1 MIENNI
7 KLNDLQN
14 PLNEHLFY
22 INEVKEQLIKT
33 WEAVENLR
41 DYYAYDDE
49 ITNDLSFVFDRLEQT
64 NKTLNKALNYID

>member
-7 KLNDLQN
+7 NLNDLQN

-49 ITNDLSFVFDRLEQT
+49 ITNDLSFVFERLEQT

>member
-1 MIENNI
+1 IENNI
-7 KLNDLQN
+7 NLNDLQN

>member
-22 INEVKEQLIKT
+22 INEVKERLIKT

>member
-7 KLNDLQN
+7 NLNDLQN

-22 INEVKEQLIKT
+22 INEIKEQLIKT

-64 NKTLNKALNYID
+64 KR

>member
-7 KLNDLQN
+7 NLNDLQN

-22 INEVKEQLIKT
+22 INEVKERLIKT

>member
-7 KLNDLQN
+7 NLNDLQN

-22 INEVKEQLIKT
+22 INEVKERLIKT

-64 NKTLNKALNYID
+64 NKNLWYARRIRI

>member
-7 KLNDLQN
+7 NLNDLQN

-22 INEVKEQLIKT
+22 INEVKERLIKT

-49 ITNDLSFVFDRLEQT
+49 ITNDLSFVFERLEQT

>member
-7 KLNDLQN
+7 NSNDLQN

>member
-7 KLNDLQN
+7 NLNDLQN

-22 INEVKEQLIKT
+22 INEVKERLIKT

-64 NKTLNKALNYID
+64 KR

>member
-7 KLNDLQN
+7 NLNDLQN
-14 PLNEHLFY
+14 QLNEHLFY
-22 INEVKEQLIKT
+22 INEVKERLIKT

>member
-7 KLNDLQN
+7 NLNDLQN

>member
-7 KLNDLQN
+7 NLNDLQN

-49 ITNDLSFVFDRLEQT
+49 IINDLSFVFDRLEQT

>member
-7 KLNDLQN
+7 NLNDLQN

-22 INEVKEQLIKT
+22 INEVKKQLIKT

>member
-22 INEVKEQLIKT
+22 INEVKERLIKT

-41 DYYAYDDE
+41 DYYEYDDE

>member
-7 KLNDLQN
+7 NLNDLQN
-14 PLNEHLFY
+14 PFNEHLFY
-22 INEVKEQLIKT
+22 INEVKERLIKT

>member
-7 KLNDLQN
+7 NLNNLQN

>member
-7 KLNDLQN
+7 NLNDLQN

-22 INEVKEQLIKT
+22 INEVKERLIKT

-49 ITNDLSFVFDRLEQT
+49 ITNDLGFVFDRLEQT

>member
-7 KLNDLQN
+7 NLNDLQN

-22 INEVKEQLIKT
+22 INEVKERLIKT

-41 DYYAYDDE
+41 DYYAYYDE
-49 ITNDLSFVFDRLEQT
+49 ITNDLSFVFERLEQT

>member
-7 KLNDLQN
+7 NLNNLQN

-22 INEVKEQLIKT
+22 INEVKERLIKT